1 MKKKVAI
8 IFGGNSNEHLISCKS
23 AKGILENINT
33 SKYDVFPIGIDID
46 NSWYLYKDDYS
57 KIENWT
63 EQKII
68 KIENIVSFLKG
79 IDVAFPIIHG
89 NTGEDGK
96 IQGLLDLI
104 GVKYIGCNTI
114 TNAVC
119 YDKEYTK
126 IIASKYN
133 IPTAPYIVIHKKQD
147 NYELNFSFD
156 YPVIVKPATN
166 GSSLGINIAYNSE
179 ELDKYINHAFDYS
192 DKVIVEKFINA
203 RELECAVLIT
213 DNIKISPIGEIKYD
227 NIFYDYNAKYVKNS
241 NLIIPSK
248 ITKDIEKRIKSYVEK
263 LCSCLNI
270 KGLSR
275 IDFLYEE
282 EKNNLYLIEIN
293 TLPGF
298 TPISMYPKLFNNDG
312 IKYSELISILI
323 DSV

>member
-8 IFGGNSNEHLISCKS
+8 IFGGNSNEHEISCKS

-33 SKYDVFPIGIDID
+33 SIYDVLPIGIDKD
-46 NSWYLYKDDYS
+46 NSWYLYEDEYS
-57 KIENWT
+57 KIENWKK
-63 EQKII
+63 QKIT
-68 KIENIVSFLKG
+68 KIENIVSYLEK

-96 IQGLLDLI
+96 IQGLLDMI
-104 GVKYIGCNTI
+104 GVKYVGCNTI

-119 YDKEYTK
+119 FDKEYTK

-133 IPTAPYIVIHKKQD
+133 IPTAPYIVIHRKQD
-147 NYELNFSFD
+147 NYELNFNFD

-179 ELDKYINHAFDYS
+179 ELDKHINYAFNYS
-192 DKVIVEKFINA
+192 DKVIVEKFIKA
-203 RELECAVLIT
+203 RELECAVLVT
-213 DNIKISPIGEIKYD
+213 DNIKISSVGEIKYD
-227 NIFYDYNAKYVKNS
+227 NVFYDYDAKYVKDS

-248 ITKDIEKRIKSYVEK
+248 IAKDIEKKIKSYVEK
-263 LCSCLNI
+263 LCVCLNI

-298 TPISMYPKLFNNDG
+298 TPISMYPKLFASSG
-312 IKYSELISILI
+312 ISYSTLISLLI
-323 DSV
+323 ENV